1 MLKEYLSPA
10 PQRKRQLYTERASC
24 EINLVF
30 ILLRSRF
37 QFFIILFYFFCKETV
52 SNSADIL
59 RERSGCLKNVHKN
72 PTESFFIYVASILFI
87 PAF

>member
-30 ILLRSRF
+30 ILLRSPF
-37 QFFIILFYFFCKETV
+37 QMIFFNKEIV
-52 SNSADIL
+52 SNYDDTFKDL
-59 RERSGCLKNVHKN
+59 
-72 PTESFFIYVASILFI
+72 VA
-87 PAF
+87 